1 VYFFELLSQLF
12 DANMH
17 GLRKQVQQVNH
28 LLHRRKKMTT
38 CATGAT
44 GESPVATG
52 ERIWQLVQQVQQVN
66 HLLHRRKE
74 MTTCATGATG
84 ESPVATGEKR

>member
-1 VYFFELLSQLF
+1 MYFFELLSQLF

-17 GLRKQVQQVNH
+17 GLSKQVQQVNH

-44 GESPVATG
+44 GESPVA
-52 ERIWQLVQQVQQVN
+52 Q
-66 HLLHRRKE
+66 
-74 MTTCATGATG
+74 
-84 ESPVATGEKR
+84 EKTNDSLCNRCNR